1 MAYNKFVYTFYY
13 SWREQTGMNYDF
25 QIRVTGVLVEN
36 GTILLVK
43 QRLSK
48 DRAWSLPGGRLEQ
61 GETMEEGCAG
71 NFSKRRA

>member
-13 SWREQTGMNYDF
+13 SQREQTGMNYDF

-48 DRAWSLPGGRLEQ
+48 DRA
-61 GETMEEGCAG
+61 
-71 NFSKRRA
+71 